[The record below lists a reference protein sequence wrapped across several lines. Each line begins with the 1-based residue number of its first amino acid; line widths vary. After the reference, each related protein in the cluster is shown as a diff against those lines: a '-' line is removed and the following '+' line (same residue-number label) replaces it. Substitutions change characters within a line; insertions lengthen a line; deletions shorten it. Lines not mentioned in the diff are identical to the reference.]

1 MTKHITTVNF
11 DKPDNY
17 NITSSKAIF
26 QDGTAITHKDYY
38 YKNEISVICGGKT
51 YTYDTPNA
59 SAVFFIWLDIVLAI
73 LLITQFILH
82 RMDINFLSNLI
93 LKRWYYK

>member
-1 MTKHITTVNF
+1 MAERITTINF
-11 DKPDNY
+11 DKPDDY
-17 NITSSKAIF
+17 NISSAKAIF
-26 QDGTAITHKDYY
+26 QDGTALTHKDYY
-38 YKNEISVICGGKT
+38 YKNEISVISNGKT

-59 SAVFFIWLDIVLAI
+59 SAVFFIVLDIVLAI

-93 LKRWYYK
+93 LKR

>member
-1 MTKHITTVNF
+1 MIKHITRVNF
-11 DKPDNY
+11 DRPDDF

-26 QDGTAITHKDYY
+26 QDGAAITHKDYY
-38 YKNEISVICGGKT
+38 YKNEISVTSGGKT

-59 SAVFFIWLDIVLAI
+59 SAVFFIGLDIVLGV

-82 RMDINFLSNLI
+82 RIDINFLSNLI
-93 LKRWYYK
+93 LKR

>member
-11 DKPDNY
+11 DKPDDF

-38 YKNEISVICGGKT
+38 YKNEISVTSNGKT

-59 SAVFFIWLDIVLAI
+59 SAVFFIGLDIVLTI

-82 RMDINFLSNLI
+82 QMDIKFLSDLI
-93 LKRWYYK
+93 LKR